1 MPCFPGS
8 PRRRQGESWRLRLRG
23 ELLEGR
29 RPLSV
34 ASRHLLHLAV
44 PGKHIGLTL
53 ILVFSDRCGK
63 STIASSAPG
72 SAMALFPLRGERQV
86 RKAAILRARGRLRA
100 AVSPSHRRTPS
111 VTATSRRDSSPG
123 GGARGSPYGLSCP
136 HARYLILPAEAYS
149 LFLIPYSLF
158 LIHYSLFT
166 IPSPLSGSAS

>member
-1 MPCFPGS
+1 MRICTENAQPLGS
-8 PRRRQGESWRLRLRG
+8 PRAAAWG
-23 ELLEGR
+23 ELALAPERGKPIM

-86 RKAAILRARGRLRA
+86 GAAIPPTRG
-100 AVSPSHRRTPS
+100 
-111 VTATSRRDSSPG
+111 
-123 GGARGSPYGLSCP
+123 
-136 HARYLILPAEAYS
+136 EA
-149 LFLIPYSLF
+149 
-158 LIHYSLFT
+158 
-166 IPSPLSGSAS
+166 SA